1 MPGRKSRLIGCL
13 LGGAIGDAMGYPVEF
28 MRYADIARY
37 FGGAG
42 VRDLSASTLVSDD
55 TQMTL
60 FTAEGLLNA
69 NRLNKPPVKSVYRSY
84 LRWYYTQSKSKMPGA
99 KYEGGLL
106 NEPKLFATRAPG
118 STCLSS
124 LSSGKMGTLADPINH
139 SRGCGGVMRV
149 APCAVFPQPFDLG
162 CRVAAITHGH
172 PGGYISAGALA
183 ELLQKL
189 YYGQSLPD
197 AVDDLIVE
205 LDEIENAE
213 STRDAL
219 QHAVEL
225 EAEGRPCAPTIK
237 ELGEGWVGE
246 ARRRFRFHRLHL
258 RPDHGHAAG
267 GRRHSR
273 GVAGRGGAVQ
283 RDPSLRHTP
292 FHHST
297 GILKQNIEPPEYTPG
312 ALFTTVYSATPSR
325 FFMVFSTALRM
336 FSYPVQRHR
345 CPERSFL
352 SSSRV

>member
-1 MPGRKSRLIGCL
+1 MPGRKSRLIGCH

-28 MRYADIARY
+28 MRYADITRY

-42 VRDLSASTLVSDD
+42 VRDLSASALVSDD

-84 LRWYYTQSKSKMPGA
+84 LRWYYTQSKVKMPGA

-246 ARRRFRFHRLHL
+246 
-258 RPDHGHAAG
+258 
-267 GRRHSR
+267 
-273 GVAGRGGAVQ
+273 
-283 RDPSLRHTP
+283 
-292 FHHST
+292 
-297 GILKQNIEPPEYTPG
+297 E
-312 ALFTTVYSATPSR
+312 ALAIAVYSALSFPTDYAQAVRLAVNHDGDSD
-325 FFMVFSTALRM
+325 STGSICGQIMGMLLGAGAI
-336 FSYPVQRHR
+336 PVEWRDGVELCNVIR
-345 CPERSFL
+345 AYAIRL
-352 SSSRV
+352 STIPQES